1 MYGFY
6 VLMTLIV
13 LGWIT
18 TYGTG
23 ISYLKKLRGEKAES
37 KINDITV
44 ITTSILFGSLINL
57 LLYCLFNEI
66 RLEDSTNKHRF
77 LISSIILLCLHVLLI
92 FLLFYF
98 KVIKVDFI
106 S

>member
-18 TYGTG
+18 TYGAGT
-23 ISYLKKLRGEKAES
+23 SYLKKLRGEKTES

-44 ITTSILFGSLINL
+44 IVTSILFGSLINL
-57 LLYCLFNEI
+57 LLYCLFDEI
-66 RLEDSTNKHRF
+66 RLEDSTNKNRF
-77 LISSIILLCLHVLLI
+77 LISSIVLLCLHILLI

-98 KVIKVDFI
+98 KVIQVDFI
-106 S
+106 K

>member
-18 TYGTG
+18 TYGAG
-23 ISYLKKLRGEKAES
+23 ISYLKKLRGEKTES

-44 ITTSILFGSLINL
+44 IVTSILFGSLINL
-57 LLYCLFNEI
+57 LLYCLFDEI
-66 RLEDSTNKHRF
+66 RLEDSTNKNRF
-77 LISSIILLCLHVLLI
+77 LISSIVLLCLHVLLI

-98 KVIKVDFI
+98 KVIQVDFI
-106 S
+106 K

>member
-18 TYGTG
+18 RYGAG
-23 ISYLKKLRGEKAES
+23 ISYLKKLRGEKTES

-44 ITTSILFGSLINL
+44 IVTSILFGSLINL
-57 LLYCLFNEI
+57 LLYCLFDEI
-66 RLEDSTNKHRF
+66 RLEDSTNKNRF
-77 LISSIILLCLHVLLI
+77 LISSIVLLCLHILLI

-98 KVIKVDFI
+98 KVIQVDFI
-106 S
+106 K

>member
-18 TYGTG
+18 TYGAG
-23 ISYLKKLRGEKAES
+23 ISYLKKLRGEKTES

-44 ITTSILFGSLINL
+44 IVTSILFGSLINL
-57 LLYCLFNEI
+57 LLYCLFDEI
-66 RLEDSTNKHRF
+66 RLEDSTNKNRF
-77 LISSIILLCLHVLLI
+77 LISSIVLLCLHILLI

-98 KVIKVDFI
+98 KVIQVDFI
-106 S
+106 K